1 MSDFIK
7 HECGI
12 ALLRLKKPLAYY
24 HDMYGSALYGFQKLF
39 LLMEKQHNRGQD
51 GIGIGCVKLNMELGE
66 PYMFRERSAARDSL
80 TVVFQELMEKYANV
94 CSKRGINPD
103 DPGNVSRYFDF
114 GGEVLL
120 GHLRYG
126 TSGEFE
132 EGSCHPFLRRS
143 NWETR
148 SLMLL
153 GNFNMANA
161 PELNRALV
169 ERGQH
174 PVFGTDT
181 QTILEEIG
189 FFLDQAH
196 QKIYQYSKKKKM
208 SGSEIPGMISDR
220 LHMPRL
226 LRKAAKVWDGGYA
239 IAGTVGNG
247 DCFVMRDPNG
257 IRPAFYFENDE
268 FVGFASER
276 VPLMTVFGLEKDAIS
291 EVPPGHV
298 VAIKNT
304 GELSVEQFAEE
315 REHTPCS
322 FERIY
327 FSRGNDPDI
336 YRERKELGRLLA
348 PEILKSID
356 FNLKD
361 TVFSFIPNT
370 AEVAYHGMMGG
381 LREYRRQKVKE
392 AIVHAMSNG
401 GLNDEEIDDLV
412 VHNWP
417 RGEKIAHKDIKM
429 RTFIS
434 QEKGRKQLVS
444 HVYDISYGVV
454 EPGQS
459 LVVIDDSIVRGTTL
473 RESILK
479 ILART
484 NPEKIVVVSSCP
496 QIRYPDCYGIDMSEL
511 GKFIAFQ
518 AAIDLLKNTGRTSR
532 IGVVYDQCKLE
543 IEKPDGEAVNA
554 VCDIYEPFTA
564 QEISDQIA
572 RLIYPQETKWRG
584 EVKVI
589 YQDIENLHVALGKHC
604 GDWYFTGNYPTPA
617 GIAVANRAFIQY
629 CDGIEGRP
637 YDLGF

>member
-1 MSDFIK
+1 MGAFLK

-24 HDMYGSALYGFQKLF
+24 HDKYGSALYGFNKLF

-51 GIGIGCVKLNMELGE
+51 GIGIGCVKLDMGLGE
-66 PYMFRERSAARDSL
+66 PYMFRERSAERDSI
-80 TVVFQELMEKYANV
+80 TATFGSVMERYNRY
-94 CSKRGINPD
+94 CEHRGLNPD
-103 DPGNVSRYFDF
+103 DPANVRQHFDF
-114 GGEVLL
+114 GGEILM

-132 EGSCHPFLRRS
+132 EGSCHPFMRRS

-161 PELNRALV
+161 PELNRTLV

-181 QTILEEIG
+181 QTVLEEIG

-196 QKIYQYSKKKKM
+196 QKIYRRSKKK
-208 SGSEIPGMISDR
+208 GVEGTEIPKLISDR

-239 IAGTVGNG
+239 IAGAVGNG
-247 DCFVMRDPNG
+247 DAFVMRDPNG
-257 IRPAFYFENDE
+257 IRPVFYFENDE

-276 VPLMTVFGLEKDAIS
+276 VPLMTVFELEQGDIRPL
-291 EVPPGHV
+291 PPGQV
-298 VAIKNT
+298 VSMKNS
-304 GELSVEQFAEE
+304 GEVVVEPFADE
-315 REHTPCS
+315 RPHTPCS

-327 FSRGNDPDI
+327 FSRGNDPEI
-336 YRERKELGRLLA
+336 YRERKELGRRLA
-348 PEILKSID
+348 PAILKAID
-356 FNLKD
+356 YDLKD

-370 AEVAYHGMMGG
+370 AEIAYAGMMGG
-381 LREYRRQKVKE
+381 LREYRRAKVKE
-392 AIVHAMSNG
+392 AIEHAMANG
-401 GLNDEEIDDLV
+401 GLSDGEIDDLV
-412 VHNWP
+412 IHNWP
-417 RGEKIAHKDIKM
+417 RGEKVAHKDIKM

-479 ILART
+479 ILSRT
-484 NPEKIVVVSSCP
+484 DPVKIVVVSSCP

-518 AAIDLLKNTGRTSR
+518 AAVDLLKNSGRATLLAE
-532 IGVVYDQCKLE
+532 VYDACKSEL
-543 IEKPDGEAVNA
+543 EKPAEEMRNCVR
-554 VCDIYEPFTA
+554 DIYEPFSPH
-564 QEISDQIA
+564 EISA
-572 RLIYPQETKWRG
+572 KVSELVYPQDTKWSG
-584 EVKVI
+584 EVQVI
-589 YQDIENLHVALGKHC
+589 YQNIGCLKAALGDNC

-617 GIAVANRAFIQY
+617 GTAVANRAFIQY

-637 YDLGF
+637 YDLGL

>member
-1 MSDFIK
+1 MGDFLK

-12 ALLRLKKPLAYY
+12 AVVRLKKPLPYY
-24 HDMYGSALYGFQKLF
+24 HDKYGTALYGFNKLF
-39 LLMEKQHNRGQD
+39 LLMEKQHNRGHD
-51 GIGIGCVKLNMELGE
+51 GIGVGCVKLNMELGD
-66 PYMFRERSAARDSL
+66 PYIFRERSASRDSL
-80 TVVFQELMEKYANV
+80 TVVFKQLMDRYHLA
-94 CSKRGINPD
+94 CKRRDI
-103 DPGNVSRYFDF
+103 DPEDPTNVSRYFDF
-114 GGEVLL
+114 GGEVLM

-148 SLMLL
+148 SLMVL

-161 PELNRALV
+161 PELNRKLV

-181 QTILEEIG
+181 QTVLEEIG

-196 QKIYQYSKKKKM
+196 QNIYRRSKVNKVP
-208 SGSEIPGMISDR
+208 GTEIPGLISER

-226 LRKAAKVWDGGYA
+226 LRKASKIWDGGYA
-239 IAGTVGNG
+239 IAGAVGNG
-247 DCFVMRDPNG
+247 DAFVMRDPNG
-257 IRPAFYFENDE
+257 IRPAFYFENED
-268 FVGFASER
+268 FFGFASER
-276 VPLMTVFGLEKDAIS
+276 VPLMTVFGLEKEEVS
-291 EVPPGHV
+291 EVPAGHV
-298 VAIKNT
+298 VSIKNT
-304 GELSVEQFAEE
+304 GELTVERFADE
-315 REHTPCS
+315 RPKSPCS

-327 FSRGNDPDI
+327 FSRGNDPEI
-336 YRERKELGRLLA
+336 YKERKELGRLLA
-348 PEILKSID
+348 DPILKSID
-356 FNLKD
+356 HNFTD

-370 AEVAYHGMMGG
+370 ADVAYHGMMGG
-381 LREYRRQKVKE
+381 LRQYRRKKVKE
-392 AIVHAMSNG
+392 AIEEAASNG
-401 GLNDEEIDDLV
+401 GLNEKKIDDLILN
-412 VHNWP
+412 NWP

-454 EPGQS
+454 KPGES

-484 NPEKIVVVSSCP
+484 EPKKIVVVSSAP

-518 AAIDLLKNTGRTSR
+518 AAIDLLKNSARASL
-532 IGVVYDQCKLE
+532 IAKVYDDCLVE
-543 IEKPDGEAVNA
+543 LRKPYDEMRNCVR
-554 VCDIYEPFTA
+554 DIYKPFTA
-564 QEISDQIA
+564 KQISEQIA
-572 RLIYPQETKWRG
+572 RLVYPQDIKWKG
-584 EVKVI
+584 EVEVI
-589 YQDIENLHVALGKHC
+589 YQSVENLKKALGDDC

-617 GIAVANRAFIQY
+617 GTAVANRAFIQY
-629 CDGIEGRP
+629 CDGIDGRP
-637 YDLGF
+637 YDLGL

>member
-1 MSDFIK
+1 
-7 HECGI
+7 
-12 ALLRLKKPLAYY
+12 
-24 HDMYGSALYGFQKLF
+24 
-39 LLMEKQHNRGQD
+39 
-51 GIGIGCVKLNMELGE
+51 
-66 PYMFRERSAARDSL
+66 
-80 TVVFQELMEKYANV
+80 
-94 CSKRGINPD
+94 
-103 DPGNVSRYFDF
+103 
-114 GGEVLL
+114 
-120 GHLRYG
+120 
-126 TSGEFE
+126 
-132 EGSCHPFLRRS
+132 
-143 NWETR
+143 
-148 SLMLL
+148 
-153 GNFNMANA
+153 
-161 PELNRALV
+161 
-169 ERGQH
+169 
-174 PVFGTDT
+174 
-181 QTILEEIG
+181 
-189 FFLDQAH
+189 
-196 QKIYQYSKKKKM
+196 
-208 SGSEIPGMISDR
+208 
-220 LHMPRL
+220 MPRL
-226 LRKAAKVWDGGYA
+226 LRRAARVWDGGYA
-239 IAGTVGNG
+239 IAGAVGNG

-257 IRPAFYFENDE
+257 IRPAFYFDNDE

-276 VPLMTVFGLEKDAIS
+276 VPLMTVFGLDKESVS
-291 EVPPGHV
+291 EVEPGHV
-298 VAIKNT
+298 VSIKNT
-304 GELSVEQFAEE
+304 GELTVEAFADE
-315 REHTPCS
+315 RKHTPCS

-327 FSRGNDPDI
+327 FSRGNDPAI

-348 PEILKSID
+348 PDILKSID

-392 AIVHAMSNG
+392 AIEHAMGNG
-401 GLNDEEIDDLV
+401 GFKDGEIDDLV
-412 VHNWP
+412 IHNWP

-518 AAIDLLKNTGRTSR
+518 AAIDLLQNTGRGSR
-532 IGVVYDQCKLE
+532 ISEVYDRCREELG
-543 IEKPDGEAVNA
+543 KPAGEAINA
-554 VCDIYEPFTA
+554 VRDIYEPFTA
-564 QEISDQIA
+564 QEISAQIA
-572 RLIYPQETKWRG
+572 RLIYPPETKWKG
-584 EVKVI
+584 EVEVI
-589 YQDIENLHVALGKHC
+589 YQSIENLHSAIGEQC
-604 GDWYFTGNYPTPA
+604 GDWYFTGDYPTPA
-617 GIAVANRAFIQY
+617 GTAVANRAFIQY

>member
-1 MSDFIK
+1 MGDFLK

-12 ALLRLKKPLAYY
+12 AVLRLKKPLAYY
-24 HDMYGSALYGFQKLF
+24 HDKYGSALYGFQKLF
-39 LLMEKQHNRGQD
+39 LLMEKQHNRGHD
-51 GIGIGCVKLNMELGE
+51 GIGIGCVKLNMELGD
-66 PYMFRERSAARDSL
+66 PYMFRDRSAARDSL
-80 TVVFQELMEKYANV
+80 TVVFKNLMDRYHSA
-94 CSKRGINPD
+94 CDRRGI
-103 DPGNVSRYFDF
+103 DPEDPNNVSRYFDF
-114 GGEVLL
+114 GGEILL

-148 SLMLL
+148 SLMVL

-161 PELNRALV
+161 PELNRTLV
-169 ERGQH
+169 DRGQH

-181 QTILEEIG
+181 QTVLEEIG

-196 QKIYQYSKKKKM
+196 QNIYRRSKASKVP
-208 SGSEIPGMISDR
+208 GTEIPGLISDR

-226 LRKAAKVWDGGYA
+226 LKKAAKIWDGGYA
-239 IAGTVGNG
+239 IAGAVGNG
-247 DCFVMRDPNG
+247 DAFVMRDPNG
-257 IRPAFYFENDE
+257 IRPAFYFENDD
-268 FVGFASER
+268 FIGFASER
-276 VPLMTVFGLEKDAIS
+276 VPLMTVFGLEKEEVS
-291 EVPPGHV
+291 EVPAGHV
-298 VAIKNT
+298 VSIKNT
-304 GELSVEQFAEE
+304 GKLTVERFAEK
-315 REHTPCS
+315 RPFTPCS

-327 FSRGNDPDI
+327 FSRGNDPEI
-336 YRERKELGRLLA
+336 YGERKELGRLLSK
-348 PEILKSID
+348 PILKAINYN
-356 FNLKD
+356 FKD

-370 AEVAYHGMMGG
+370 ADIAYHGMMGG
-381 LREYRRQKVKE
+381 LREYRRNAVKAE
-392 AIVHAMSNG
+392 VEKAVADG
-401 GLNDEEIDDLV
+401 ELNEEKINDLIL
-412 VHNWP
+412 HNWP

-434 QEKGRKQLVS
+434 QEEGRKQLVS

-454 EPGQS
+454 EPGES

-484 NPEKIVVVSSCP
+484 DPKKIVVVSSAP

-518 AAIDLLKNTGRTSR
+518 ATIDLLKNSTRASL
-532 IGVVYDQCKLE
+532 IAKVYDDCCAELR
-543 IEKPDGEAVNA
+543 KPVEEMRNCVR
-554 VCDIYEPFTA
+554 DIYEPFTA
-564 QEISDQIA
+564 KEISKQIA
-572 RLIYPQETKWRG
+572 RLVYPQDIKWNG
-584 EVKVI
+584 EVEVI
-589 YQDIENLHVALGKHC
+589 YQSIENLRSALGSNC

-617 GIAVANRAFIQY
+617 GKAVVNRAFIQY

-637 YDLGF
+637 YDLGL

>member
-1 MSDFIK
+1 
-7 HECGI
+7 
-12 ALLRLKKPLAYY
+12 
-24 HDMYGSALYGFQKLF
+24 
-39 LLMEKQHNRGQD
+39 MEKQHNRGHD
-51 GIGIGCVKLNMELGE
+51 GIGVGCVKLNMELGD
-66 PYMFRERSAARDSL
+66 PYIFRERSASRDSL
-80 TVVFQELMEKYANV
+80 TVVFKKLMDRYYLA
-94 CSKRGINPD
+94 CKRRDI
-103 DPGNVSRYFDF
+103 DPEDPTNVSRYFDF
-114 GGEVLL
+114 GGEVLM

-148 SLMLL
+148 SLMVL

-161 PELNRALV
+161 PELNRKLV

-181 QTILEEIG
+181 QTVLEEIG

-196 QKIYQYSKKKKM
+196 QNIYRRSKVNKVP
-208 SGSEIPGMISDR
+208 GTEIPGLISER

-226 LRKAAKVWDGGYA
+226 LRKASKIWDGGYA
-239 IAGTVGNG
+239 IAGAVGNG
-247 DCFVMRDPNG
+247 DAFVMRDPNG
-257 IRPAFYFENDE
+257 IRPAFYFDNED

-276 VPLMTVFGLEKDAIS
+276 VPLMTVFELEKEEVS
-291 EVPPGHV
+291 EVPAGHV
-298 VAIKNT
+298 VSIKNT
-304 GELSVEQFAEE
+304 GEVTVERFADEKPK
-315 REHTPCS
+315 TPCS

-327 FSRGNDPDI
+327 FSRGNDPEI
-336 YRERKELGRLLA
+336 YKERKELGRLLA
-348 PEILKSID
+348 DPILKSID
-356 FNLKD
+356 HNFND

-370 AEVAYHGMMGG
+370 ADVAYHGMMKG
-381 LREYRRQKVKE
+381 LREFRRKKVKE
-392 AIVHAMSNG
+392 AIEEAASNG
-401 GLNDEEIDDLV
+401 GLNQEKIDDLILN
-412 VHNWP
+412 NWP

-454 EPGQS
+454 KPGES

-484 NPEKIVVVSSCP
+484 EPKKIVVVSSAP

-518 AAIDLLKNTGRTSR
+518 AAIDLLKNSGRASL
-532 IGVVYDQCKLE
+532 IAKVYDDCLVE
-543 IEKPDGEAVNA
+543 LRKPYDEMRNCVR
-554 VCDIYEPFTA
+554 DIYKPFTA
-564 QEISDQIA
+564 KQISEQIA
-572 RLIYPQETKWRG
+572 RLVYPQDIKWKG
-584 EVKVI
+584 EVEVI
-589 YQDIENLHVALGKHC
+589 YQSVENLKKALGDDC

-617 GIAVANRAFIQY
+617 GTAVANRAFIQY
-629 CDGIEGRP
+629 CDGIDGRP
-637 YDLGF
+637 YDLGL

>member
-1 MSDFIK
+1 MGDFLK

-12 ALLRLKKPLAYY
+12 AVVRLKKPLPYY
-24 HDMYGSALYGFQKLF
+24 HDKYGTALYGFNKLF
-39 LLMEKQHNRGQD
+39 LLMEKQHNRGHD
-51 GIGIGCVKLNMELGE
+51 GIGIGCVKLNMELGD
-66 PYMFRERSAARDSL
+66 PYIFRERSASRDSL
-80 TVVFQELMEKYANV
+80 TVVFRQLMDRYYQT
-94 CSKRGINPD
+94 CKRRDIDPD
-103 DPGNVSRYFDF
+103 DPSNVSRFFDF
-114 GGEVLL
+114 GGEILM

-148 SLMLL
+148 SLMVL

-161 PELNRALV
+161 PELNRKLV

-181 QTILEEIG
+181 QTVLEEIG

-196 QKIYQYSKKKKM
+196 QNIYRRSKVNKVP
-208 SGSEIPGMISDR
+208 GTEIPGLISER

-226 LRKAAKVWDGGYA
+226 LRKASKIWDGGYA
-239 IAGTVGNG
+239 IAGAVGNG
-247 DCFVMRDPNG
+247 DAFVMRDPNG
-257 IRPAFYFENDE
+257 IRPAFYFDNED

-276 VPLMTVFGLEKDAIS
+276 VPLMTVFELEKEEVS

-298 VAIKNT
+298 VSIKNT
-304 GELSVEQFAEE
+304 GELTVERFSDEKPK
-315 REHTPCS
+315 TPCS

-327 FSRGNDPDI
+327 FSRGNDPEI
-336 YRERKELGRLLA
+336 YKERKELGRLLA
-348 PEILKSID
+348 NPILESID
-356 FNLKD
+356 HNLSD

-370 AEVAYHGMMGG
+370 ADIAYHGMMGG
-381 LREYRRQKVKE
+381 LREYRRNKVKE
-392 AIVHAMSNG
+392 AIEEAASNG
-401 GLNDEEIDDLV
+401 GLNEEKIDDLILN
-412 VHNWP
+412 NWP

-454 EPGQS
+454 KSGES

-484 NPEKIVVVSSCP
+484 DPKKIVVVSSAP

-518 AAIDLLKNTGRTSR
+518 AAIDLLKNSARASL
-532 IGVVYDQCKLE
+532 IAKVYDECLE
-543 IEKPDGEAVNA
+543 ELRKPSHEMRNCVR
-554 VCDIYEPFTA
+554 DIYEPFSA
-564 QEISDQIA
+564 KQISEQIA
-572 RLIYPQETKWRG
+572 RLVYPQDIKWKG
-584 EVKVI
+584 EVEVI
-589 YQDIENLHVALGKHC
+589 YQSIENLKKALGDEC

-617 GIAVANRAFIQY
+617 GTAVANRAFIQY
-629 CDGIEGRP
+629 CDGIDGRP
-637 YDLGF
+637 YDLGL